1 LPNIPEDYYFDET
14 LINKAILTFTM
25 YMLKRF
31 DFEEIINRRRNNYIH
46 LLNRL
51 SGNPKIDILFSN
63 LPTGVCP
70 LVFPII
76 VNKRDEVCAI
86 LNQHV
91 IDATAWWA
99 GYYNGLDWES
109 YPDACFLKNNLIA
122 LPIHQ
127 DLSQSDIDF
136 IAEKLI
142 QIMNN
147 T

>member
-1 LPNIPEDYYFDET
+1 MSAVT
-14 LINKAILTFTM
+14 K
-25 YMLKRF
+25 YMMKRF

-51 SGNPKIDILFSN
+51 SGNPRINILFSK
-63 LPTGVCP
+63 LPAGVCP

-76 VNKRDEVCAI
+76 VSKRDEVCAM
-86 LNQHV
+86 LNQQA

-99 GYYNGLDWES
+99 GYYNGLDWAK

-127 DLSQSDIDF
+127 DLSLSDLDF

-142 QIMNN
+142 LIMDKI
-147 T
+147 

>member
-1 LPNIPEDYYFDET
+1 
-14 LINKAILTFTM
+14 
-25 YMLKRF
+25 MLKRF
-31 DFEEIINRRRNNYIH
+31 DSEEIINRRRNNYIH

-51 SGNPKIDILFSN
+51 SGNPGINILFSK
-63 LPTGVCP
+63 LPAGVCP

-76 VNKRDEVCAI
+76 VSKRDEVCAI
-86 LNQHV
+86 LNHHA
-91 IDATAWWA
+91 IDAMGWWA

-142 QIMNN
+142 QIMDNI
-147 T
+147 